1 MVGTFISNM
10 SPNSYEGTLLTREQ
24 VEEIS
29 DRISQSV
36 TDEIS
41 KQLSNAISST
51 K

>member
-1 MVGTFISNM
+1 MIGTFISSM
-10 SPNSYEGTLLTREQ
+10 SPNSYKGTLFTREQ

-36 TDEIS
+36 TDEIY
-41 KQLSNAISST
+41 KQLSKAISSA